1 MNTTRTT
8 TLLLALCFTANLA
21 TAADSAPIDI
31 ERDFGPGSH
40 EHFTE
45 RVNEAQ
51 STDYQ
56 AVLTGY
62 EARHEAYPDDVFS
75 EIERCRFIESF
86 AYSEDTVIESATE
99 DLETCREALRSGPH
113 ANQVDVLLYGVESSW
128 GEKSLPAAQAL
139 IPKSEHWSPGQRAA
153 LYELLAERT
162 QWQDAQLAA
171 SYAVRAVDLN
181 PGSRVL
187 LIAVNRWVQLG
198 AKDRARRLL
207 TGAPPTAWERVSRS
221 EAAKVLINLGDP
233 KGAASILRG
242 ANPDDK
248 DGEVSLILARVLAAD
263 GDIQGAR
270 ELYEGALKDREYVRL
285 DTRVEYFDFE
295 RLHGTTAAAYAAYQ
309 RLRDEGFQ
317 ADSLARY
324 RLALLWSH
332 PGAGWQWR
340 DAPGLLTLLGVVLA
354 ICALPLIAIFPVH
367 YRGLARQAAGRAPE
381 LPPVPM
387 DKEPMDKARW
397 KLRHA
402 WYALVVLLIT
412 GYAAVYIY
420 AVQYLEA
427 VLPWIERYVFTPATD
442 IALAKIMLW
451 STVATLLLLIPLAR
465 GRSMYQLL
473 LGIWSFK
480 RCILM
485 GIGAALALKVVAAL
499 FDLGM
504 KTLGLLGSDT
514 VRAMQGIN
522 EVYGLG
528 VMLLVVAVA
537 TPIVEEWIFR
547 GVLLEAFRARVSFW
561 FAAVVQALIFIAL
574 HEEYQAM
581 PFLFVFAL
589 VAAWLVR
596 RSGGLL
602 ASMVMH
608 AVNNA
613 VAAMAIVGAT
623 NILNR

>member
-1 MNTTRTT
+1 VTTIRTT
-8 TLLLALCFTANLA
+8 SLVLALCFSANLA

-40 EHFTE
+40 EHFIE
-45 RVNEAQ
+45 RVNKAQ
-51 STDYQ
+51 TTDYQ
-56 AVLTGY
+56 AVLAGY
-62 EARHEAYPDDVFS
+62 EARRKAYPDDVFS
-75 EIERCRFIESF
+75 QIERCRFIESF
-86 AYSEDTVIESATE
+86 AYSEDTIIESANE

-113 ANQVDVLLYGVESSW
+113 ANQVDVLLYGVESNW

-139 IPKSEHWSPGQRAA
+139 IPKSQHWSPGQRAA

-162 QWQDAQLAA
+162 RWQDEQLAA

-207 TGAPPTAWERVSRS
+207 TDAPPSAWERVSRS
-221 EAAKVLINLGDP
+221 EAAKVLITLGDP
-233 KGAASILRG
+233 KGAATILRG
-242 ANPDDK
+242 AKP
-248 DGEVSLILARVLAAD
+248 DGEDGEISLILARVLAAD
-263 GDIQGAR
+263 GDIKGAR
-270 ELYEGALKDREYVRL
+270 ELYDGAIKHREFVSL
-285 DTRVEYFDFE
+285 DTRIEYFDFE

-309 RLRDEGFQ
+309 KLRDEGFH
-317 ADSLARY
+317 ADSVARY
-324 RLALLWSH
+324 RLALLLSH

-340 DAPGLLTLLGVVLA
+340 DALGLLTLLGVALA
-354 ICALPLIAIFPVH
+354 ICALPLIALVPVH
-367 YRGLARQAAGRAPE
+367 YRGLARQVAGRVSD
-381 LPPVPM
+381 LPP
-387 DKEPMDKARW
+387 EPTDKAHW

-402 WYALVVLLIT
+402 WYALCVLLFT
-412 GYAAVYIY
+412 GYVASYVY

-442 IALAKIMLW
+442 IALAEIMLW
-451 STVATLLLLIPLAR
+451 STAASLLLLIPLAR
-465 GRSMYQLL
+465 GRSIRQLM
-473 LGIWSFK
+473 LGTWTFQ
-480 RCILM
+480 RCVYS
-485 GIGAALALKVVAAL
+485 GIGVAVGLKIVAA
-499 FDLGM
+499 FIDLGM
-504 KTLGLLGSDT
+504 KAFGMLGSDT

-522 EVYGLG
+522 EVYGLS

-537 TPIVEEWIFR
+537 TPIVEEFIFR

-561 FAAVVQALIFIAL
+561 FAAVVQALVFIAL

-596 RSGGLL
+596 QSGGLL

-608 AVNNA
+608 AGNNA
-613 VAAMAIVGAT
+613 IAAMAIVGAT
-623 NILNR
+623 NVLNR